1 MAPPRAIFIGTA
13 TPALGAAICTTLGV
27 APARA
32 RLDRFSDGEVH
43 VELDDSVR
51 GARCFVVQSTCAPVS
66 DTLLELLVMVDALR
80 RSSAGSIVAI
90 MPYFGFARQDLKARP
105 RTPISAKLCA
115 NLLTAAGVD
124 RVLSVDLHTGQ
135 LQGFFDIPVDH
146 LFSKTVLVDELRH
159 LGLGGPGT
167 VVVAPDAGGVER
179 ARAYAK
185 RLDAPL
191 AIVDQAHAGA
201 GRALGVVGDVRGA
214 AAIIVDDIVDTAETL
229 TTAAHAL
236 IQAGAASVVACVTH
250 PVLSPGAVARIDA
263 SPLAAVVVTDT
274 IPLGPD
280 ARACAK
286 LRTRSMAPLIAEA
299 IRRIH
304 RDDSI
309 SSLFV

>member
-1 MAPPRAIFIGTA
+1 MVGAGALRDELREQ
-13 TPALGAAICTTLGV
+13 TPAMIEEITALASI
-27 APARA
+27 
-32 RLDRFSDGEVH
+32 
-43 VELDDSVR
+43 DS
-51 GARCFVVQSTCAPVS
+51 
-66 DTLLELLVMVDALR
+66 
-80 RSSAGSIVAI
+80 GS
-90 MPYFGFARQDLKARP
+90 YD
-105 RTPISAKLCA
+105 
-115 NLLTAAGVD
+115 AAGVD
-124 RVLSVDLHTGQ
+124 RVLSVDLHAGQ
-135 LQGFFDIPVDH
+135 IQGFFDIPVDH